1 MWLQGLV
8 DMSDNS
14 SLSSD
19 NSSLSSDNSSLS
31 SDNSSLSSDSG
42 RSINQAGELVS
53 DIKSSG
59 DKGGAVSSSTD
70 VPSRTTGGFTID
82 SAAASTREDSNLI
95 SGGGASTSESVCE
108 ASTNAGS
115 IIGSSSLTTTISNS
129 IKYGSSC
136 TDGNNELDDGTAASN
151 SSSSSTGFSSI
162 NTGLAVAPRTST
174 GVPSWCTDMDADSIK
189 ASWPDS
195 ARQSAIFASK
205 HLSSRCVASLL
216 LLLLSDGCPAVR
228 VATCS
233 ASWPCL
239 SCHA

>member
-8 DMSDNS
+8 DMSDNSSLSSDNSSLSSDNSSLSSDNS

-95 SGGGASTSESVCE
+95 SGDGQLL
-108 ASTNAGS
+108 
-115 IIGSSSLTTTISNS
+115 SLFV
-129 IKYGSSC
+129 KPAPM
-136 TDGNNELDDGTAASN
+136 LAAS
-151 SSSSSTGFSSI
+151 
-162 NTGLAVAPRTST
+162 LAA
-174 GVPSWCTDMDADSIK
+174 A
-189 ASWPDS
+189 A
-195 ARQSAIFASK
+195 
-205 HLSSRCVASLL
+205 
-216 LLLLSDGCPAVR
+216 
-228 VATCS
+228 
-233 ASWPCL
+233 
-239 SCHA
+239 

>member
-82 SAAASTREDSNLI
+82 LI

-129 IKYGSSC
+129 INYGSSC

-195 ARQSAIFASK
+195 ARQSAILASK
-205 HLSSRCVASLL
+205 DLSSRCVASLL